1 MGNQKAQRMTLRS
14 RISIPR
20 TEIAA
25 FCQRWNVVEFALFG
39 SVLRD
44 DFAPDSDIDVLLT
57 FAPGQVYTFMD
68 LTAIEAEL
76 RAIFGRRVDVVDKDA
91 VRASPNYIRRRA
103 ILSAAEVIYAA

>member
-1 MGNQKAQRMTLRS
+1 MTSRT
-14 RISIPR
+14 RISIPHA
-20 TEIAA
+20 EIAA

-44 DFAPDSDIDVLLT
+44 DFSPESDVDVLLT
-57 FAPGQVYTFMD
+57 FAPGVVYTFMD
-68 LTAIEAEL
+68 LTAMEAEL

-103 ILSAAEVIYAA
+103 ILSSAEVIYAA